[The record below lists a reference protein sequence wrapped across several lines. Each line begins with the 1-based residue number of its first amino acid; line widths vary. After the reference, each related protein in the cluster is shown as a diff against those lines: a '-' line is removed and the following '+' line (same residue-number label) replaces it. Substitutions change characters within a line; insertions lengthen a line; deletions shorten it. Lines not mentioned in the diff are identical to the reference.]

1 MNFNEFCKYVKEN
14 ILNFMSEEFANATV
28 EIQEIKKNNDVSLT
42 ALVIRTEDSNICP
55 NIYLEKYYDMY
66 EDYYSMDDIME
77 KIAALRVA
85 THKTSIEISKIQD
98 YEEIR
103 HLIFP
108 KIIGKKEW
116 NLEYLEGK
124 PYTNIFDLAVVF
136 YIDMDEIMDM
146 NDPEGHS
153 SVVITNNLVKSWDKG
168 KGDLLFQALDNM
180 RKAEYF
186 KPEFVG
192 MSKVLGELTS
202 LIPGFDEMP
211 EQEEMMYV
219 LSNHSKTNGASV
231 IMDIDTLKKIHKQIG
246 EFVMIPSSIHEW
258 IIIRKRDAQ
267 DLDEIT
273 SMINEVNSSQVDPRD
288 QMSDHPYTFDGE
300 AMHCYE

>member
-1 MNFNEFCKYVKEN
+1 MNFNEFCEYVKEN
-14 ILNFMSEEFANATV
+14 ILNFMSEDFADATV
-28 EIQEIKKNNDVSLT
+28 EIQEIKKNNDVSIT
-42 ALVIRTEDSNICP
+42 SLVIRTEDSNICP

-66 EDYYSMDDIME
+66 EDCYALDDIME
-77 KIAALRVA
+77 KIANLRTA
-85 THKTSIEISKIQD
+85 THKTSIDISKIQD

-116 NLEYLEGK
+116 NLEYLENK

-136 YIDMDEIMDM
+136 YISMDEIMDM
-146 NDPEGHS
+146 NDPDGHS
-153 SVVITNNLVKSWDKG
+153 SIVITNNLVKSWDKG
-168 KGDLLFQALDNM
+168 KGDLLFQALDNL
-180 RKAEYF
+180 RKSDFF

-192 MSKVLGELTS
+192 MSKILGELCS

-211 EQEEMMYV
+211 EQEETMYV
-219 LSNHSKTNGASV
+219 LSNHSKTNGAAV
-231 IMDIDTLKKIHKQIG
+231 ILDIDTLKKIHRQIG

-258 IIIRKRDAQ
+258 IIIRKKDVP

-273 SMINEVNSSQVDPRD
+273 SMINEINSTQVDQRD

-300 AMHCYE
+300 VMHCYE